1 MKKYS
6 FSNLSKETYAAL
18 LRRPVIDYSMIFSH
32 VQPIIDAV
40 RTNGDAAVKKF
51 TLQFDKVSLDSFTV
65 NVRPADKIVL
75 DITVKSAFEIAY
87 RNINAFHAA
96 QLPQPLTV
104 ETMPGVVC
112 QRLPRPIE
120 RVGLYIPGGS
130 AVLPSSVLMLG
141 IPAQLAGCRQIILA
155 TPPNSGGKVPPEVEF
170 AAALCGIE
178 KIFLVGGA
186 QAVAAMAFGTET
198 IPKVDKILGPGNQY
212 VTAAK
217 MMLQNSDAM
226 ISIDMPAGPSEVLVV
241 ADETAVPSY
250 VAADLLSQAEHG
262 PDSQVVLVTLPG
274 FKRIE
279 FEVALADQLST
290 LPRSEIAQ
298 KALMNSYLLECGH
311 LDEAINFINDYA
323 PEHLILAIA
332 DSEAMVSKVMNA
344 GSVFLGNWTPES
356 VGDYASG
363 TNHTLPTYG
372 YSKMYSG
379 VSIDSFIRQMTVQ
392 QLTPAGLSLLG
403 PSVEIMARSESLEAH
418 ARAVTLRLKD
428 LSTN

>member
-40 RTNGDAAVKKF
+40 RTNGDTAVKKF

-96 QLPQPLTV
+96 QLPQPLMV

-120 RVGLYIPGGS
+120 RVGLYITGGS

-155 TPPNSGGKVPPEVEF
+155 TPPNSGGNVPPEVEF

-226 ISIDMPAGPSEVLVV
+226 ISIDMPAGPSEVLIV

-344 GSVFLGNWTPES
+344 
-356 VGDYASG
+356 
-363 TNHTLPTYG
+363 
-372 YSKMYSG
+372 
-379 VSIDSFIRQMTVQ
+379 
-392 QLTPAGLSLLG
+392 
-403 PSVEIMARSESLEAH
+403 
-418 ARAVTLRLKD
+418 
-428 LSTN
+428 